1 MVTLRVYRF
10 DPDSGEEGHFDTY
23 DVPYEEGMR
32 VLDGLHYIHD
42 HLDGT
47 LAFRWVCRAGQCGSC
62 GIRINGKAGLA
73 CQEPL
78 QGEGETMLEPLML
91 FPVVK
96 DLVVDFGEGY
106 RRLYESEPYLSR
118 EEPMA
123 DPPALLPG
131 DVAPLKDFRSCIEC
145 WCCVSACPVANRV
158 WDDYYGPIVMRK
170 LCELDI
176 DSRDLAE
183 RVKIALNEGL
193 YHCTTC
199 RNCWAVCP
207 EHIEIPEKA
216 VEKLRAHAVRDG
228 LGPLPGHNTLVQS
241 IKNYRNPWVMPRQ
254 RRARWAKGLE
264 LSDRGAFMFFAG
276 CSPSLLLGDRLPAN
290 VVRVLDRLGM
300 RPAYLGKEELCC
312 GSPLLKVGDEVAYR
326 ELASENIALMKE
338 RGVKTLVTTC
348 AGCHKSWA
356 TDYRAFFGDFGIEV
370 KHVSEVLWDAF
381 QSGAFTLRDLPE
393 NHVTVTYHDPC
404 HLGRGTGVYDAPRNL
419 IRAVPGMRLV
429 EPERIRENSHCCGSG
444 GGVKTAKPEV
454 ALEVGK
460 ERIRQFEELE
470 PAYIISCCPWCEQHL
485 DDSIAYA
492 RASLGATRDLIEI
505 IERTM
510 EVASHERGNC

>member
-10 DPDSGEEGHFDTY
+10 DPDSGEEGHFATY

-78 QGEGETMLEPLML
+78 QGEGETTLEPLML

-176 DSRDLAE
+176 EAATWPSVSR
-183 RVKIALNEGL
+183 
-193 YHCTTC
+193 
-199 RNCWAVCP
+199 
-207 EHIEIPEKA
+207 
-216 VEKLRAHAVRDG
+216 
-228 LGPLPGHNTLVQS
+228 
-241 IKNYRNPWVMPRQ
+241 
-254 RRARWAKGLE
+254 
-264 LSDRGAFMFFAG
+264 
-276 CSPSLLLGDRLPAN
+276 
-290 VVRVLDRLGM
+290 
-300 RPAYLGKEELCC
+300 
-312 GSPLLKVGDEVAYR
+312 
-326 ELASENIALMKE
+326 
-338 RGVKTLVTTC
+338 
-348 AGCHKSWA
+348 
-356 TDYRAFFGDFGIEV
+356 
-370 KHVSEVLWDAF
+370 
-381 QSGAFTLRDLPE
+381 
-393 NHVTVTYHDPC
+393 
-404 HLGRGTGVYDAPRNL
+404 
-419 IRAVPGMRLV
+419 
-429 EPERIRENSHCCGSG
+429 
-444 GGVKTAKPEV
+444 
-454 ALEVGK
+454 
-460 ERIRQFEELE
+460 
-470 PAYIISCCPWCEQHL
+470 
-485 DDSIAYA
+485 
-492 RASLGATRDLIEI
+492 
-505 IERTM
+505 
-510 EVASHERGNC
+510 